1 MRTVLTVLLAA
12 AVGIHC
18 SSGDAMTAPV
28 QNDEPAITADEP
40 AQPSA
45 TPRSDGAPAGEG
57 DESDPRWAI
66 EKEGNPPTL
75 ITTTARGSDDA
86 LYAAGTFSGWLS
98 VGDDTLKSKG
108 GDDVFL
114 VRFDPNG
121 SIAWARAIGSVRA
134 ERAPRVSFVDGQVKL
149 IARTDGEVDCG
160 SGGMGKWSSEMFFYC
175 MFAPDGSALGGGSFP
190 TGSP

>member
-18 SSGDAMTAPV
+18 SAGDAMTAPV
-28 QNDEPAITADEP
+28 GSDEPTVAANEP
-40 AQPSA
+40 PRPSG
-45 TPRSDGAPAGEG
+45 TPRQEESSD
-57 DESDPRWAI
+57 DEADPRWAI
-66 EKEGNPPTL
+66 EAEGNPPTL
-75 ITTTARGSDDA
+75 ITTTARGNDDA
-86 LYAAGTFSGWLS
+86 LYAAGTFNGWLVAGS
-98 VGDDTLKSKG
+98 DTLKSKG
-108 GDDVFL
+108 DDDVFL
-114 VRFDPNG
+114 VRFDPDG
-121 SIAWARAIGSVRA
+121 KIAWARAIGSVRA

-175 MFAPDGSALGGGSFP
+175 VFGPDGAALGGGTFP